1 MTRTPCPICSQLKDV
16 ETSFYKY
23 GWPEHDSPLPTAANS
38 LVVVDVIGEDRERF
52 HLRRCPICAT
62 LYTYQFS
69 YDYYV
74 NGSEDEE
81 VLTRLAPAE
90 AQTYFCQHA
99 QQLEALR
106 QEIDNLQGAAGSLG
120 DYIDHGSP
128 SPAEAEAAFNQMQA
142 HRQAADLARQ
152 RLQAQVEAFRQ
163 TSPEILHL
171 WAEAHCRVCHSILAT
186 DSIPGATPLDE
197 DTARFV
203 AQSTLKAWQVL
214 PQAGESFIA
223 INTAYLSDYLERLQA
238 ELTIG

>member
-1 MTRTPCPICSQLKDV
+1 MTHTPCPICSQLKDV

-23 GWPEHDSPLPTAANS
+23 GWPEHDSPLPAAAAS
-38 LVVVDVIGEDRERF
+38 LVIVDVIGEDRERF
-52 HLRRCPICAT
+52 HLRRCPSCAS

-90 AQTYFCQHA
+90 ALTYFRQHA

-120 DYIDHGSP
+120 DYLDRGCP
-128 SPAEAEAAFNQMQA
+128 SPAEAEASFEQMQA

-152 RLQAQVEAFRQ
+152 RLQAQVDAFRQ
-163 TSPEILHL
+163 TCPEILQV
-171 WAEAHCRVCHSILAT
+171 WAEAHSRVCQSLLAA
-186 DSIPGATPLDE
+186 DSIPGASPLDE
-197 DTARFV
+197 DVARYV
-203 AQSTLKAWQVL
+203 AQSTLPAWQAL
-214 PQAGESFIA
+214 PQAGEAFIA